1 MKKSVLVLLGIL
13 CAGQVFSQGV
23 GPSPGSVFFNNRY
36 LSGIGAPIV
45 APIYGPETANPSRV
59 IRGNATTNGG
69 TAVYT
74 GALLL
79 GTGFTAALFGGA
91 APITDETSG
100 NLAFVQSATFRT
112 GATTAGFFIAP
123 TAAQNVPG
131 TVAGGN
137 GTFQLR
143 AWDNKGG
150 TVSTWAAALADPSV
164 ARGSSALFTPSFPLG
179 GPTDAGVVTPPG
191 LQGLQSFNLVVP
203 EPGVIALGVL
213 GLGALLLRRRK

>member
-1 MKKSVLVLLGIL
+1 MKKSVIILLGVI
-13 CAGQVFSQGV
+13 CATQAFSQGV
-23 GPSPGSVFFNNRY
+23 GSVFFSNRY
-36 LSGIGAPIV
+36 VSGIGAPIV
-45 APIYGPETANPSRV
+45 APIYGPEQSNPARV

-69 TAVYT
+69 TMTYT
-74 GALLL
+74 GPLLI

-100 NLAFVQSATFRT
+100 NLAFVASATFRT
-112 GATTAGFFIAP
+112 TTSTAGFFIAP

-131 TVAGGN
+131 TTAGGS

-143 AWDNKGG
+143 AWDNHGG
-150 TVSTWAAALADPSV
+150 SITTWAAAMADPTV
-164 ARGSSALFTPSFPLG
+164 AKGSSALFTPTFPLG
-179 GPTDAGVVTPPG
+179 GLTSPPTTPPG
-191 LQGLQSFNLVVP
+191 LAGLTSFNLAVP

>member
-1 MKKSVLVLLGIL
+1 MKKSVIILLGVL
-13 CAGQVFSQGV
+13 CAAQAFSQGV
-23 GPSPGSVFFNNRY
+23 GSVFFNNRY

-45 APIYGPETANPSRV
+45 APVYGPEAGTPSRS

-69 TAVYT
+69 TATYT
-74 GALLL
+74 GPLLI

-91 APITDETSG
+91 SGIVDEASP
-100 NLAFVQSATFRT
+100 NLAFVASAPFRT
-112 GATTAGFFIAP
+112 GATTGGFFNAP
-123 TAAQNVPG
+123 TAAVSVPG
-131 TVAGGN
+131 TTAGAF

-143 AWDNKGG
+143 AWDNRSG
-150 TVSTWAAALADPSV
+150 TVATWAAAMADPTI

-179 GPTDAGVVTPPG
+179 GPTPTGPVTPPG
-191 LQGLQSFNLVVP
+191 LAGLTSFNLVVP

>member
-1 MKKSVLVLLGIL
+1 MKKSVIVLLSIL

-23 GPSPGSVFFNNRY
+23 GPGPGSVFFNNRY

-45 APIYGPETANPSRV
+45 APIYGPELGTPSRQ

-69 TAVYT
+69 AATYT
-74 GALLL
+74 GALLV

-91 APITDETSG
+91 SGITDENSP

-112 GATTAGFFIAP
+112 GPATAGFFIAP
-123 TAAQNVPG
+123 TAAQTVPG
-131 TVAGGN
+131 TTAGQTA
-137 GTFQLR
+137 TFQMR
-143 AWDNKGG
+143 AWDNRAGQV
-150 TVSTWAAALADPSV
+150 TTWAAAMADPTI
-164 ARGSSALFTPSFPLG
+164 ARGSSALFTPTFPLG
-179 GPTDAGVVTPPG
+179 GPTLPPTTPPG